1 MIFSILEKCDCTSF
15 TGSPHF
21 IEDKDVGLENLIKF
35 RGPYLEKIL
44 KLKCERKTEE
54 NYERHS
60 LKKLRSNLACL
71 LMSY

>member
-21 IEDKDVGLENLIKF
+21 IEDRDKGLVNLIIF
-35 RGPYLEKIL
+35 RGPCLEKIL

-54 NYERHS
+54 FYE
-60 LKKLRSNLACL
+60 
-71 LMSY
+71 